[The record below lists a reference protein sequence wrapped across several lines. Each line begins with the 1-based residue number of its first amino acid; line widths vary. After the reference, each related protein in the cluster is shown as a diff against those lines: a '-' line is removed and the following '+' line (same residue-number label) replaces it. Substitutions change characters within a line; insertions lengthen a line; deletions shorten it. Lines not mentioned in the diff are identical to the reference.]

1 MAAVIAFMGTYLVVC
16 RMLAM
21 SFFSNVHLTQL
32 GLLTLCIVGIFG
44 AKVVSEFCSNQSA
57 NH

>member
-21 SFFSNVHLTQL
+21 SFFPMFT
-32 GLLTLCIVGIFG
+32 LL
-44 AKVVSEFCSNQSA
+44 NSA
-57 NH
+57 F